1 MVERIIT
8 EGSKVELQRLAS
20 VAQNRREGTDK
31 EVKTYYSLVSEVLD
45 EDRIKITM
53 PLEKGRIVSLSVNS
67 RYNAC
72 FYTPHGLYQGGDPM
86 PGASKP
92 PGHRGHTHPADGN
105 LLPGPPLRQAG
116 PGCGRPIGAVYGG
129 PSQGM
134 EG

>member
-53 PLEKGRIVSLSVNS
+53 PGKRA
-67 RYNAC
+67 YC
-72 FYTPHGLYQGGDPM
+72 FAECEQP
-86 PGASKP
+86 
-92 PGHRGHTHPADGN
+92 
-105 LLPGPPLRQAG
+105 
-116 PGCGRPIGAVYGG
+116 V
-129 PSQGM
+129 
-134 EG
+134 

>member
-72 FYTPHGLYQGGDPM
+72 FYTPHGLYQGRIIVVDRRHL
-86 PGASKP
+86 K
-92 PGHRGHTHPADGN
+92 REYI
-105 LLPGPPLRQAG
+105 LIVLQL
-116 PGCGRPIGAVYGG
+116 
-129 PSQGM
+129 
-134 EG
+134 